1 MNKKVDSQN
10 AKYSLDKNVAIISSE
25 APYIMDKD
33 WSRYCRL
40 MIFLFNKKMILLYK
54 QLTNK
59 KSTYRT
65 RQKTGTAIKKFE
77 FLQKKEQPKKI

>member
-1 MNKKVDSQN
+1 
-10 AKYSLDKNVAIISSE
+10 
-25 APYIMDKD
+25 
-33 WSRYCRL
+33 